1 MTQINVTNA
10 FDAVRTRRSGAEGNA
25 GDEAGDLARPNVV
38 ALALLPRVRWIDM
51 AGGQERILKGRIRSM
66 QATKKI
72 TRAMELIAGSRI
84 VKAQQ
89 RVQAAVPYSEQIT
102 EVVKDLAAAG
112 ASSDSP
118 LLAGRGE
125 IKNTC
130 YVVITAD
137 RGLCGGYNAGVQ
149 RAAEGEIK
157 ADVLAGKG
165 YEIIPVGRKAE
176 SYFKFRDY
184 ELGQTFQGF
193 SDNPSYDDAKAIGQ
207 HVIGLYASGHVD
219 KVELV
224 YTRFITPGSQE
235 VVLRPLVPLSTETVV
250 GGDGKAGS
258 DDGTGSDYE
267 FEPDPTTILDTLL
280 PRYVEAR
287 VWAALLNAA
296 ASEHAFRQRAMKSAT
311 DNAEELIR
319 TLSITMNRARQ
330 ASITTEI
337 MEIVGGAEALGGGQ
351 ETEIRYRRPRSEHR
365 LRPTGR
371 PGLHALRPDAH
382 VHCPRFRVDRRR
394 HARTQRLRRL
404 TAMTMT
410 EPSTG
415 LKDGRVVGIAGP
427 VIDVEFPPHSL
438 PELNSAVEFEVE
450 LDGETITILAE
461 VAQQLGHGRIR
472 AVCLK
477 PTDGLK
483 RGTAG
488 EEPRPRHPGAG
499 RRHRARQRLERLG
512 RGARSPARGPRSRP
526 SAGTSTAR
534 PPTSTPSSRRP
545 ACSRPASR

>member
-1 MTQINVTNA
+1 
-10 FDAVRTRRSGAEGNA
+10 
-25 GDEAGDLARPNVV
+25 
-38 ALALLPRVRWIDM
+38 M

-112 ASSDSP
+112 ASHDSP
-118 LLAGRGE
+118 LLTGRPE

-176 SYFKFRDY
+176 SYFKFREY
-184 ELGQTFQGF
+184 ELGKAFGGF
-193 SDNPSYDDAKAIGQ
+193 SDQPTYDDAKAIGQ
-207 HVIGLYASGHVD
+207 HVVGLYASGHVD

-235 VVLRPLVPLSTETVV
+235 VVLRPLVPLSEDTVA

-258 DDGTGSDYE
+258 DDGSGSDYE
-267 FEPDPTTILDTLL
+267 FEPDPGTILDTLL

-287 VWAALLNAA
+287 VYAALLNAA

-337 MEIVGGAEALGGGQ
+337 MEIVGGAEALGGGSKTDLRIVDLDLNMGFGEPEAQ
-351 ETEIRYRRPRSEHR
+351 GPAPAAPTPTSTVQHAASPVVATES
-365 LRPTGR
+365 
-371 PGLHALRPDAH
+371 
-382 VHCPRFRVDRRR
+382 
-394 HARTQRLRRL
+394 
-404 TAMTMT
+404 
-410 EPSTG
+410 ST
-415 LKDGRVVGIAGP
+415 
-427 VIDVEFPPHSL
+427 
-438 PELNSAVEFEVE
+438 
-450 LDGETITILAE
+450 
-461 VAQQLGHGRIR
+461 
-472 AVCLK
+472 
-477 PTDGLK
+477 
-483 RGTAG
+483 
-488 EEPRPRHPGAG
+488 
-499 RRHRARQRLERLG
+499 
-512 RGARSPARGPRSRP
+512 
-526 SAGTSTAR
+526 AGTSTATIEPDDLKR
-534 PPTSTPSSRRP
+534 IKGVAGVLEERLHDMGITTFKEITTWTDEDMDRIDDHLGFEGRIQRDDWQGQARRFHNEKYP
-545 ACSRPASR
+545 DDQI